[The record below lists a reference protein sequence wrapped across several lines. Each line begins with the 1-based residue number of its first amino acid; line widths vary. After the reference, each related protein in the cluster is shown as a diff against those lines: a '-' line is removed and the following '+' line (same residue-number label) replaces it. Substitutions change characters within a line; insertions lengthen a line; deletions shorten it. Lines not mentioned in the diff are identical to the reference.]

1 MTKKKKR
8 RSKGQIVWSVMFAA
22 ALLVLC
28 FSVFQLIKIFLDY
41 KEGTDEY
48 EELRQYTAAMEPEQ
62 ENVTQEVSESDEE
75 KTISSSES
83 IPESISESELIGESV
98 PLPPLTVDFESLKGI
113 NPDVC
118 GWLYIEALE
127 ISYPVVQGADN
138 DTYLHTT
145 YEGKSNYAGSI
156 FMDYQNSSTLDDC
169 NTIIYGHNMKNLS
182 MFGKLKQIKEQEKYK
197 ESIYFWILTPDENYR
212 YQIYTAFYTEA
223 DGDVYTLFS
232 QSGEEFRNYLEQMAG
247 CSGIPVEVPEFDER
261 SRVVTLSTCA
271 ARDSSQ
277 RFVVQGVRTAD

>member
-1 MTKKKKR
+1 MAKNRKKKG
-8 RSKGQIVWSVMFAA
+8 KGQFLWTVLFVA
-22 ALLVLC
+22 ALIVLC
-28 FSVFQLIKIFLDY
+28 FSIFNLIRIFLDY

-48 EELRQYTAAMEPEQ
+48 AELRQYTSPIETEKETEPLKASDQKEEQ
-62 ENVTQEVSESDEE
+62 TSEEG
-75 KTISSSES
+75 I
-83 IPESISESELIGESV
+83 ISISEPQKDSSPV
-98 PLPPLTVDFESLKGI
+98 PPLTVDFSALQEI

-127 ISYPVVQGADN
+127 ISYPIVQGTDN

-145 YEGKSNYAGSI
+145 YEGNSNYAGSI
-156 FMDYQNSSTLDDC
+156 FVDYQNSNALDDC
-169 NTIIYGHNMKNLS
+169 NTIVYGHNMKNLS

-197 ESIYFWILTPDENYR
+197 TSVYFWILTPDEDYC

-223 DGDVYTLFS
+223 DGEVYTLFS
-232 QSGEEFRNYLEQMAG
+232 QPGEEFLSYLERMAEQ
-247 CSGIPVEVPEFDER
+247 SQIAAEVPEFDEK

-271 ARDSSQ
+271 ARDSSG